1 MYSCGLRSGET
12 VRLPVSAIDSKRM
25 ALRVIGKRN
34 KERCLPLPQ
43 TLLEPMREHW
53 KTHQNQD
60 WLFPARHGHGP
71 MGYRSLRV
79 AFVAARDTLG
89 LDSGLTCHSLRHAYA
104 TRLLENGA
112 DLRMV
117 QTLLGHGSIRSTQI
131 YTHLT
136 EPMHEQIQQR
146 VNALFGDLLSG
157 GAS

>member
-1 MYSCGLRSGET
+1 MYSCGMRIGEA
-12 VRLPVSAIDSKRM
+12 VNLPVSAVDSKRM
-25 ALRVIGKRN
+25 SLRLIGKRN

-43 TLLEPMREHW
+43 TLLEPMRGHW
-53 KTHQNQD
+53 KTHQNRD
-60 WLFPARHGHGP
+60 WLFPARHGQGP
-71 MGYRSLRV
+71 MDRKSLRM
-79 AFVAARDTLG
+79 AFINARDALG
-89 LDSGLTCHSLRHAYA
+89 LDAGLTCHSLRHAYA

-112 DLRMV
+112 DLRVV

-136 EPMHEQIQQR
+136 EPMHKQVQQR